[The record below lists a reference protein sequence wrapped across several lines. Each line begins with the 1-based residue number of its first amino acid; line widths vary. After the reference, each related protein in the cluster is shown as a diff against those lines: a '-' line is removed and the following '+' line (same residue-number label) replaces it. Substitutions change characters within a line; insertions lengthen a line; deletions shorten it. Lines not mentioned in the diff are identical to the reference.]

1 MMIKNLGSN
10 ELGRRRFLQMGA
22 GLAGLGAAGT
32 FAMQL
37 AAAGQ
42 VAATDAPDYKA
53 LVCIFMYGGNDA
65 NNMVMATDQD
75 SYNRYWSA
83 RFTGDTPI
91 ALMPVGAPK
100 VAPGSTS
107 TITGRVVADA
117 FSPEAWGG
125 MLPIVPKTPQAIPVG
140 TLASKRTFALH
151 PMMGLSQ
158 SLFQAKRLAV
168 LANVGTLIQPV
179 TRKDYENN
187 VNLPANLFSH
197 NDQQNMWQAG
207 AIEGAE
213 IGWGGKLAD
222 MILSGNGTN
231 SIFTALTTS
240 GNTVFLS
247 GETTLQYPMNVYGD
261 PAQRIDATT
270 GWLYGGS
277 GPSSQI
283 KADIRNVANGN
294 YFADDHAGVVARSM
308 AATDLINNA
317 FNQVGPKH
325 VLAVPDFVNP
335 FDGTKSDS
343 YFIRQMA
350 AVAKMVAAAPALGL
364 KRQVFLVSMGGFDTH
379 DGQNQAQP
387 SNMSELSQGLA
398 YFDAALSNIN
408 GIDMRSAVTSFTAS
422 DFSRTFVTNGDGTDH
437 AWSGH
442 HIIHGGAVKGG
453 DMYGQFP
460 TVGVDSHGF
469 LNPDIVDNAMIP
481 TTSVDQYAATLG
493 KWFGVSDGD
502 LHTIFPNLHNY
513 STPYLGFL

>member
-1 MMIKNLGSN
+1 MMIKNLSSN
-10 ELGRRRFLQMGA
+10 ALGRRRFLQMSA
-22 GLAGLGAAGT
+22 GLAGLGAAAP
-32 FAMQL
+32 FALQLTAAGQL
-37 AAAGQ
+37 AAAT
-42 VAATDAPDYKA
+42 ATDYKA

-75 SYNRYWSA
+75 SYNRYWAA

-91 ALMPVGAPK
+91 ALMPVGAAK
-100 VAPGSTS
+100 VAVGATS
-107 TITGRVVADA
+107 PITGRVVADA

-125 MLPIVPKTPQAIPVG
+125 MLPIVPKTAQAIPAG
-140 TLASKRTFALH
+140 TSASTRTFAIH
-151 PMMGLSQ
+151 PMMGPMQ
-158 SLFQAKRLAV
+158 SLFNANRVAV

-187 VNLPANLFSH
+187 AHLPPNLFSH

-207 AIEGAE
+207 GIEGTE

-222 MILSGNGTN
+222 MILSGNGAN
-231 SIFTALTTS
+231 SIFTALTTA

-247 GETTLQYPMNVYGD
+247 GENTLQYPMNVYGD

-277 GPSSQI
+277 GPSQQI
-283 KADIRNVANGN
+283 RLDIRNVANGN
-294 YFADDHAGVVARSM
+294 YFADDHAGVVTRSM
-308 AATDLINNA
+308 AATDLINSA
-317 FNQVGPKH
+317 FNKTGPKN
-325 VLAVPDFVNP
+325 VLAVPGFVNP
-335 FDGTKSDS
+335 FDGTKGDS
-343 YFIRQMA
+343 YFMRQLA
-350 AVAKMVAAAPALGL
+350 AVAKMVAAAPLLGV

-387 SNMSELSQGLA
+387 SNMAELSQGLA

-408 GIDMRSAVTSFTAS
+408 GADMRSAVTSFTAS

-442 HIIHGGAVKGG
+442 HFIHGGAVKGR

-460 TVGVDSHGF
+460 TVGVDGHNF
-469 LNPDIVDNAMIP
+469 RNPDIADNAMIP

-493 KWFGVSDGD
+493 KWFGVADGD

-513 STPYLGFL
+513 STPYLGFV